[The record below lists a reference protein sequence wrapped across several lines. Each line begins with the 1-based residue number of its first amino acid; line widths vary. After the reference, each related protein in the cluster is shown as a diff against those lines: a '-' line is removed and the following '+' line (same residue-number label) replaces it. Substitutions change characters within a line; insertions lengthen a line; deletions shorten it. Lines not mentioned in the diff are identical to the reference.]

1 MAAAVNSTNSGHRSF
16 AKLTERD
23 GMPAASPRRPHA
35 RRMAATSTIGGT
47 TMLNHSLT
55 STLDRMMTLNRALDE
70 AFTTNGASPET
81 ARLWVPAIDLLEKKD
96 AYVVRAELPGVER
109 SNIEITLEKSVLTIS
124 GQKSAMTEGRD
135 EEIRVFAAER
145 VAGAFSRSLRMPEHI
160 DGDKIEAEYKDGLL
174 TVTIPKAEVAQP
186 RKIELK

>member
-1 MAAAVNSTNSGHRSF
+1 
-16 AKLTERD
+16 
-23 GMPAASPRRPHA
+23 
-35 RRMAATSTIGGT
+35 
-47 TMLNHSLT
+47 MLNSSLT

-70 AFTTNGASPET
+70 AFTTNGKSPDT
-81 ARLWVPAIDLLEKKD
+81 ARLWVPAIDLFEKKD
-96 AYVVRAELPGVER
+96 AYVVRAELPGVDR
-109 SNIEITLEKSVLTIS
+109 SNIEITFEKNILTVS
-124 GQKSAMTEGRD
+124 GQKHALLEGRD

-145 VAGAFSRSLRMPEHI
+145 VSGGFSRSLRMPEHI